1 MSTKEIQEQIL
12 ENMKKWQKVENAS
25 VLSTAKVMEKT
36 ENPVVRMIMGIIS
49 RDSQTHYRIQEMI
62 IDSFEKSA
70 ITLSPDELGEVWSM
84 IEDHIK
90 IELDTIKLAKEALG
104 ALKGKKMVV
113 QEYLINYLL
122 KDEEK
127 HNSILK
133 ELETIKKGMYPYG

>member
-1 MSTKEIQEQIL
+1 MSTKKLQEKIV

-25 VLSTAKVMEKT
+25 VLSTAKIMDKT
-36 ENPVVRMIMGIIS
+36 DNPVVRIIMGIIS
-49 RDSQTHYRIQEMI
+49 RDSQTHYRVQEMI
-62 IDSFEKSA
+62 VDSLEHKA
-70 ITLSPDELGEVWSM
+70 ISLSPDELEKVWDL
-84 IEDHIK
+84 IEEHIK
-90 IELDTIKLAKEALG
+90 IELDTINLAKEALQ